1 MYYMCMCVCLSVY
14 LSVFCLSLHT
24 YRERRGQKK
33 RERNKKR
40 KRKVGSDWKGH
51 QMSTSG
57 PAQAFVHMNLTHLGT
72 HKRHK
77 SISELLA
84 ENQAGIFGKSRSHVR
99 GSRSAGSQS
108 ACLSGFLN
116 TPWFPDPLEKPKP
129 ETRADSFHRVSLK
142 QITPRVDLCWEEAL
156 ASHQETGKQ
165 ACFKY
170 RFRSIAEP
178 WVQFPAPYTISNI

>member
-1 MYYMCMCVCLSVY
+1 MSVY
-14 LSVFCLSLHT
+14 LSVSLSSVSLYTHT
-24 YRERRGQKK
+24 EREGGRRREREIRKEKEKRG
-33 RERNKKR
+33 
-40 KRKVGSDWKGH
+40 VIGKGH

-72 HKRHK
+72 HRRHK

-99 GSRSAGSQS
+99 GSRTARSQS

-116 TPWFPDPLEKPKP
+116 TPWFPGPLEKPKP
-129 ETRADSFHRVSLK
+129 ETRADSFHGVSLK

-156 ASHQETGKQ
+156 ASHQETGKR

-170 RFRSIAEP
+170 R
-178 WVQFPAPYTISNI
+178 T